1 MIDLK
6 DDLISKLSR
15 VVQLTGFSD
24 PVYAEAIVNV
34 HQYDILLGKITD
46 VRLCIISYNT
56 LTYYHL
62 PLASTRLDSTLLNSS
77 PLAALRFAWAFRC
90 PHR

>member
-1 MIDLK
+1 MNYPKELALIFIGFLLQYELDLSRATGVIDLK

-34 HQYDILLGKITD
+34 HQYDILLGKHKQT
-46 VRLCIISYNT
+46 SYSLDPFVC
-56 LTYYHL
+56 LT
-62 PLASTRLDSTLLNSS
+62 
-77 PLAALRFAWAFRC
+77 
-90 PHR
+90 